1 MATYRASIAL
11 QYDSALPRDAMTI
24 NPHFNGSDPQALATA
39 LSTNLKAF
47 TPTAIHPWTIKIYD
61 ATKAPPSYPLAQLTQ
76 SGTPPNS
83 GIPREIALCLS
94 YYTTYNRPRYRGRLF
109 FPASWFTAT
118 AANVRPGDT
127 VLQAAIDA
135 AKALFGVGMPA
146 QTNWVVFSKTENK
159 SMGGVSDVWCDD
171 EWDTMRSR
179 GMKPTKR
186 VSASFP

>member
-94 YYTTYNRPRYRGRLF
+94 YYTTYNRP
-109 FPASWFTAT
+109 S
-118 AANVRPGDT
+118 DT